1 MSLTISDNA
10 SATLPSPNGKEKTVK
25 LEKDIE
31 KINPEEKKDK

>member
-10 SATLPSPNGKEKTVK
+10 PATLPSSNGKEKTVK
-25 LEKDIE
+25 LEKGIK